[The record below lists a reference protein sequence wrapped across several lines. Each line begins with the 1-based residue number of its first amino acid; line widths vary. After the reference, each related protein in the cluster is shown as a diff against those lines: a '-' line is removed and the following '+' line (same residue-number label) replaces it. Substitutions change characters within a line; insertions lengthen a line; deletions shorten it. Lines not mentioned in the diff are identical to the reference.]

1 MEIPPTRN
9 RRILG
14 VNLIKIVVS
23 TFIKPVI
30 TRYLKKPRKYNYD
43 GFKLII
49 NPSVFHPGLF
59 FSTKYFYTFIKRLD
73 LENKVALEIGSGS
86 GLLSLLMASKN
97 SHVTAIDITTE
108 AVENT
113 KLNYELNKKLLCNNF
128 KTIKSDLFES
138 LTKRIYDL
146 IIINPPYF
154 FKEPI
159 NAEQQAWY
167 CGKDGK
173 YFDNLFSQM
182 QKHTHSKS
190 LIYMILADNC
200 DITKITSIA
209 QEYNCN
215 FTKIE
220 SKKIFWETN
229 YIYQLNY

>member
-43 GFKLII
+43 GFNLII
-49 NPSVFHPGLF
+49 NPGVFHPGFF

-73 LENKVALEIGSGS
+73 LENKSVLEIGSGS
-86 GLLSLLMASKN
+86 GLLSLLMAKKN
-97 SHVTAIDITTE
+97 SKVTAIDISVE

-113 KLNYELNKKLLCNNF
+113 KLNYELNKKLLYNNL
-128 KTIKSDLFES
+128 KITKSDLFED
-138 LTKRIYDL
+138 LTNCIYDV

-173 YFDNLFSQM
+173 YFDKLFSQM
-182 QKHTHSKS
+182 PKHIRSTS

-200 DITKITSIA
+200 DIIKISSIA
-209 QEYNCN
+209 KKYNCN
-215 FTKIE
+215 FTKVE

>member
-1 MEIPPTRN
+1 MEIPSTRN
-9 RRILG
+9 RRILT
-14 VNLIKIVVS
+14 LKLLKIIA
-23 TFIKPVI
+23 TKFIKPLLNW
-30 TRYLKKPRKYNYD
+30 YLKKPHKYYYD

-49 NPSVFHPGLF
+49 NPGVFHPGFF
-59 FSTKYFYTFIKRLD
+59 FSTKYFYSFIKKLN
-73 LENKVALEIGSGS
+73 LTNQSALEIGSGS
-86 GLLSLLMASKN
+86 GLLSLLLSKKKCF
-97 SHVTAIDITTE
+97 VTAIDITE
-108 AVENT
+108 LAIQNT
-113 KLNYELNKKLLCNNF
+113 KLNFELNKNHLTSNF
-128 KTIKSDLFES
+128 KIITSNLFEN
-138 LTKRIYDL
+138 LQNNIYDL

-154 FKEPI
+154 FKDPI
-159 NAEQQAWY
+159 NESQKAWY
-167 CGKDGK
+167 CGNNGE

-209 QEYNCN
+209 QKYNCN

>member
-1 MEIPPTRN
+1 LEIPPTRN

-49 NPSVFHPGLF
+49 NPGVFHPGLF
-59 FSTKYFYTFIKRLD
+59 FSTTYFYKFIKRLN
-73 LENKVALEIGSGS
+73 LENKSALEIGSGS

-97 SHVTAIDITTE
+97 SRVTAIDINIE

-113 KLNYELNKKLLCNNF
+113 NLNYELNKKLLYSNL
-128 KTIKSDLFES
+128 KIIKSNLFEN
-138 LTKRIYDL
+138 LTNSIYDV

-154 FKEPI
+154 FKEPE

-167 CGKDGK
+167 CGKDGE
-173 YFDNLFSQM
+173 YFDNLFSKM

-200 DITKITSIA
+200 DIIKITSIA
-209 QEYNCN
+209 KKYNCN

-229 YIYQLNY
+229 YIYHLNY